1 MDLDGG
7 MDFGNDLSV
16 PISTMDDRNRRSVSV
31 AVADIDENKMAKL
44 RMQGWDYKR
53 DRSAPTNI
61 GPSSSLGLQNVAG
74 PSHQY
79 GAPASDI
86 LETPPYSSVLRT
98 RIDSTGEMLE
108 AHNKD
113 GQDGELDLMCA

>member
-1 MDLDGG
+1 
-7 MDFGNDLSV
+7 
-16 PISTMDDRNRRSVSV
+16 MDDRNRRPISV

-74 PSHQY
+74 PSRHF
-79 GAPASDI
+79 GAPAGDV
-86 LETPPYSSVLRT
+86 LEAPSYSSVLRT
-98 RIDSTGEMLE
+98 RIEGTGETLE
-108 AHNKD
+108 AHNND
-113 GQDGELDLMCA
+113 GPDGEPHRILFKPETDHPVSSVL